1 MADLVSKEDVFFDN
15 PSKTVDAV
23 LEFLSDK
30 AVELGVASDRE
41 AVLASFR
48 EREAPRA
55 WSAGLPCLMP
65 SLQPSSARASWS

>member
-30 AVELGVASDRE
+30 AVELGVASDR
-41 AVLASFR
+41 
-48 EREAPRA
+48 
-55 WSAGLPCLMP
+55 
-65 SLQPSSARASWS
+65 